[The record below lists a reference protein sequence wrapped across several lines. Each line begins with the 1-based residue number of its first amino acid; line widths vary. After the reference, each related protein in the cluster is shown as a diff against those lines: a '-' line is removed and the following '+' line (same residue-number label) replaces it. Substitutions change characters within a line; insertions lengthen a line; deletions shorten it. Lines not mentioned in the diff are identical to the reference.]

1 MIASMRIAAIL
12 VLFALV
18 SARAGGVIEGTVN
31 VSIAARAAA
40 QPNARYHNNI
50 TPDPPDPAAAI
61 VYLEGDFPKAA
72 TNEVIRLEQK
82 RFQFKPA
89 LLPVRLGTTVEFP
102 NLDDDYHNVFS
113 LSRPKRFDLGKYR
126 KDEKPAAQTF
136 DKLGAVRL
144 FCEIHEH
151 MRATILVLDTPH
163 FARTDK
169 DGKYRLE
176 NIPPGSYK
184 LKAWLDEKLIWEKP
198 VQIADGQIQTIDFK
212 GE

>member
-1 MIASMRIAAIL
+1 MRTAIL
-12 VLFALV
+12 LLTLALI
-18 SARAGGVIEGTVN
+18 SARAGGVVEGVVN
-31 VSIAARAAA
+31 VSLAARAAA
-40 QPNARYHNNI
+40 QPNARYHNNVM
-50 TPDPPDPAAAI
+50 PDPPDPTTAV
-61 VYLEGDFPKAA
+61 VYLEGNFPAPA
-72 TNEVIRLEQK
+72 TNTVLRLEQK

-136 DKLGAVRL
+136 DKPGAVRL

-151 MRATILVLDTPH
+151 MRATVLVLDTPH

-176 NIPPGSYK
+176 NIPPGTYK

-198 VQIADGQIQTIDFK
+198 VIISDGQTHTIDFK